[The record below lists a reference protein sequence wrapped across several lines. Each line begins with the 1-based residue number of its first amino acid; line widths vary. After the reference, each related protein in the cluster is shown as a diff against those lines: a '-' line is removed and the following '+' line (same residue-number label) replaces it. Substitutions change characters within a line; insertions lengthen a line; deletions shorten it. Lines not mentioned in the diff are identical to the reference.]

1 MNYCS
6 IKRAQTASSHT
17 PLSELAP
24 ISSFMHVALILQHSL
39 EIDTQSPAKSLLSLT
54 YGAAA
59 PDPDPELDQEL
70 ALNQGLNSRSSD

>member
-1 MNYCS
+1 
-6 IKRAQTASSHT
+6 
-17 PLSELAP
+17 
-24 ISSFMHVALILQHSL
+24 MHVALILQHSL
-39 EIDTQSPAKSLLSLT
+39 EIDAQSPAKSLLSLT